1 MSTARSEFL
10 AGARDTIPL
19 IVGAIPF
26 GIIFGV
32 SAAASGL
39 SSAGV
44 LGMSVF
50 VFAGSS
56 QFIAVN
62 LLKNGAS
69 IGLIVLTTFVVN
81 VRHALYSAT
90 LAPHVKHLSQRW
102 LIPLAFW
109 LTDETF
115 AVTIAHYN
123 KADES
128 PFKHWYYLGSAVAMY
143 SNWQICT
150 LIGLIAG
157 NVIPDAGRLGLD
169 FAMVVTFIGIV
180 VPNVRSRPMLI
191 AVSVAAISAVATY
204 GLPNKL
210 GLIVTALLGII
221 AGMVAESVFA
231 SAKPPIVE
239 VSADVPV

>member
-143 SNWQICT
+143 SDWQIST

-169 FAMVVTFIGIV
+169 FAMVVTFIGLV
-180 VPNVRSRPMLI
+180 VPSVRSRPMLI